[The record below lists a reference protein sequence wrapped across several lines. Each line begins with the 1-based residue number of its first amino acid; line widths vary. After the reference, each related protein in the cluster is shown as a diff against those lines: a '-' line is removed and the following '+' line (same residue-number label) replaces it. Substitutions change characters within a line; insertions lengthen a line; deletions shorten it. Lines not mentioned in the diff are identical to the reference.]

1 MVALIVL
8 NVPAALCLGF
18 GWWIALQKRTEGQ
31 ERDWRHRVCFYALI
45 AATLGLVLDL
55 TFLAHGCTG
64 GRSFLGPPE
73 GIWLIVGRTNGVIWV
88 LSLLG
93 AIIGKGKVRSVLF
106 LYLLTSIGANYL
118 FMAST
123 MD

>member
-8 NVPAALCLGF
+8 NLPAAFCLGF
-18 GWWIALQKRTEGQ
+18 GWWVTVQKRSEEQGQ
-31 ERDWRHRVCFYALI
+31 EWRYHLCLYALI
-45 AATLGLVLDL
+45 AATLGLALNL
-55 TFLAHGCTG
+55 AFLAHGYTG

-73 GIWLIVGRTNGVIWV
+73 GIWLIVGRTNGVIWIF
-88 LSLLG
+88 SLLG
-93 AIIGKGKVRSVLF
+93 AIIGKGKIRSVLF